1 MPRRKTALRRITAI
15 PRLPPRPK
23 DAHKG
28 SFGRVLVIAGSRGMI
43 GAPALVAN
51 AALRSG
57 AGLVTVA
64 CPGSIQ
70 IAVATLCPCATTIP
84 LPEDDHGRI
93 EPREALDALHEEG
106 LLDEPTAPS
115 VVAIGPGLG
124 RGDTA
129 FDAALTALINAFGD
143 DARTPVV
150 VDADALNALHKSVG
164 GGPGWDRALHYR
176 TVITPHPGELARMHG
191 VSTDDIQ
198 DDRRGYAVRTAQE
211 LSGGKDHPDYRA
223 VVVLKGAGTLVTDGV
238 NLYVNKSGNAGM
250 ATGGSG
256 DVLTGIIAGLLAQ
269 KMSGI
274 HAAIL
279 GVHVHGV
286 AGDLAAKTIGKTAL
300 IASDLIDALPPV
312 FKKSEGRR

>member
-1 MPRRKTALRRITAI
+1 MPRIKSRLHRITAI
-15 PRLPPRPK
+15 PKLPRRAK

-28 SFGRVLVIAGSRGMI
+28 TFGRVLVIGGCREMI

-64 CPGSIQ
+64 CPSSIQ

-84 LPEDDHGRI
+84 LPEDSHGRI
-93 EPREALDALHEEG
+93 APREALDALHEEG

-124 RGDTA
+124 RGDGA

-143 DARTPVV
+143 DARVPVV
-150 VDADALNALHKSVG
+150 LDADALNALHKSTG
-164 GGPGWDRALHYR
+164 DAAGWDRALHFR

-191 VSTDDIQ
+191 VSTGDIQ
-198 DDRRGYAVRTAQE
+198 SDRQGYAVRTAQE
-211 LSGGKDHPDYRA
+211 MSGGKDHPDYRA
-223 VVVLKGAGTLVTDGV
+223 VVVLKGAGSLVTDGV
-238 NLYVNKSGNAGM
+238 NLFVNKTGNPGM

-256 DVLTGIIAGLLAQ
+256 DVLTGIISGLLAQ
-269 KMSGI
+269 GMSGI

-279 GVHVHGV
+279 GVHAHGK
-286 AGDLAAKTIGKTAL
+286 AGDLAAKVRGEVSL
-300 IASDLIDALPPV
+300 IATDIIDHLPFALKGP
-312 FKKSEGRR
+312 R